1 MWEPPELQF
10 PTALAS
16 KPYKS
21 QPHKLCQTCNSRGQ
35 NTGKEGTLGIT
46 HFLQG
51 ITSTKNYCLTAQP
64 STFSI
69 SSASNPL
76 KTIQR
81 SKHKQQANSPSGD
94 IHELLCTYAKQNC
107 YPVIQRQNLF
117 KLLMPWE
124 SIKSFTIPHH
134 IKKKICKINLYAKHS
149 VKKKTFLRKSF
160 CTVNHI
166 PKRL

>member
-10 PTALAS
+10 PTALAC

-21 QPHKLCQTCNSRGQ
+21 QPHKLCQTCNSREGQ

-94 IHELLCTYAKQNC
+94 IHELLCTYT
-107 YPVIQRQNLF
+107 
-117 KLLMPWE
+117 KLLSSDTE
-124 SIKSFTIPHH
+124 AKSLQAFDAMGIH
-134 IKKKICKINLYAKHS
+134 KKLYHS
-149 VKKKTFLRKSF
+149 T
-160 CTVNHI
+160 
-166 PKRL
+166 PY